1 MVKKNEKESRSKI
14 WNVMVYPESAPN
26 DWKQILVE
34 NGIPFVCSPLHNKD
48 VLKTGELVKPHWHV
62 LLCFTSNKTYKQALE
77 VAELLNAPVPQR
89 AKSTGGSI
97 RYMTHIDSPHK
108 FQYKKSD
115 IEVYGNIDI
124 EQYFR
129 ISSSDRYELVR
140 EMITFIDDNNLKE
153 FKDLMDYAMRNRF
166 DDWFLLLCDNSAYVV
181 QQYLKSNR
189 HKADR

>member
-48 VLKTGELVKPHWHV
+48 VLKTGELVKPRWHV

-153 FKDLMDYAMRNRF
+153 FKDLMDYAMRERF
-166 DDWFLLLCDNSAYVV
+166 DDWFPLLCDNSAYVV

-189 HKADR
+189 HKIDR

>member
-14 WNVMVYPESAPN
+14 WNVMVYPESAPEN
-26 DWKQILVE
+26 WKEVLVE
-34 NGIPFVCSPLHNKD
+34 EGIFFVCSPLHDKD
-48 VLKTGELVKPHWHV
+48 VDKNGEIKKAHWHV

-77 VAELLNAPVPQR
+77 VAELLNAPAPQR

-97 RYMTHIDSPHK
+97 RYMIHIDSRDK
-108 FQYKKSD
+108 YQYKKSD

-166 DDWFLLLCDNSAYVV
+166 DDWFPLLCDNSAYVV

>member
-1 MVKKNEKESRSKI
+1 MENNKRVDTRSKT
-14 WNVMVYPESAPN
+14 WNVLIYPESAPA
-26 DWKQILVE
+26 DWKQTLVE
-34 NGIPFVCSPLHNKD
+34 DGIFFVCSPLHDKD
-48 VLKTGELVKPHWHV
+48 VLESGELVKPHWHV

-77 VAELLNAPVPQR
+77 VSQMINGTVPER

-97 RYMTHIDSPHK
+97 RYMIHIDSSDK
-108 FQYKKSD
+108 YQYKKSD

-129 ISSSDRYELVR
+129 ISSSERYDLIR
-140 EMITFIDDNNLKE
+140 EMLQFIDDNELKE
-153 FKDLMDYAMRNRF
+153 FKYLMDYAMRERF
-166 DDWFLLLCDNSAYVV
+166 DDWFPLLCDNSAYVV